1 MGELLSGKK
10 LFDILSRSE
19 RIFSKGSWSKD
30 QLKGS
35 GYDLR
40 LAGDLLVIPPSPG
53 DPGHVR
59 FGLGEI
65 KPSFTLA
72 PGDSA
77 VISTMEECTFD
88 FNISAII
95 GPKFGLAS
103 MGILTL
109 QGMAAH
115 PGYGREERGGKWVP
129 KERGERLYFIVVNVG
144 PDYVVMQRG
153 QTIAFLQIF
162 EVDSPV
168 EKAPV
173 KNIGIDGLS
182 GLFRTDSARTDGG
195 LRYFRMVR
203 DVQDKVTAIDTKVSY
218 VESAVD
224 RVTNTSNMIVV
235 FGVFLVSTTVLG
247 FVLTMLVSLIEK
259 FSFHVGSLRDELSV
273 GLMTLY
279 GASTVLSLILVN
291 SAVRRAVG
299 KKTTKRRRFRLRRGG
314 DEAPG

>member
-1 MGELLSGKK
+1 MSELLSGKK
-10 LFDILSRSE
+10 LLDILQRSE
-19 RIFSKGSWSKD
+19 RIFSKGSWSQA

-40 LAGDLLVIPPSPG
+40 LAGDLLVIPPGPS

-59 FGLGEI
+59 FGRGET

-88 FNISAII
+88 FDISAII

-103 MGILTL
+103 EGLLTL

-129 KERGERLYFIVVNVG
+129 KEYGERLYFIIVNVG
-144 PDYVVMQRG
+144 PDYVTLQEG
-153 QTIAFLQIF
+153 QAIAFLQIF
-162 EVDSPV
+162 EVEPPV
-168 EKAPV
+168 KKAPV
-173 KNIGIDGLS
+173 KNIGLDGLS
-182 GLFRTDSARTDGG
+182 GLFRTGSSGSDGG

-203 DVQDKVTAIDTKVSY
+203 DMQEKVAAIETKVSY
-218 VESAVD
+218 AENAVD
-224 RVTNTSNMIVV
+224 RVANTSNMIVV

-247 FVLTMLVSLIEK
+247 FALAMLVSLIEK
-259 FSFHVGSLRDELSV
+259 FSFQMGSLRGILSV
-273 GLMTLY
+273 ALMVLY
-279 GASTVLSLILVN
+279 GLSTLVSLYLVN
-291 SAVRRAVG
+291 RAVQRVVG
-299 KKTTKRRRFRLRRGG
+299 KKGTDSAGSQ
-314 DEAPG
+314 